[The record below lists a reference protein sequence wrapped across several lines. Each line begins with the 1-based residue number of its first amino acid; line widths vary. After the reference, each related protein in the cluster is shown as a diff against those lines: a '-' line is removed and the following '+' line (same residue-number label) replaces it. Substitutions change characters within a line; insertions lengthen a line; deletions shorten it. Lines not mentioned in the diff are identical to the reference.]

1 MLANTCCNFGRKK
14 CYQKIS
20 SEDSKIQDFA
30 KEIQQMWTV
39 KTKVIPLIPGAT
51 GTFSKSFRK
60 CLRNIL
66 GRQGIKELQITA
78 ILSTTH
84 NLWKVL
90 MQKYKKFYMGNN
102 ITCTICCN
110 HRIAA
115 VLYTLETWV
124 VSGT

>member
-1 MLANTCCNFGRKK
+1 
-14 CYQKIS
+14 
-20 SEDSKIQDFA
+20 
-30 KEIQQMWTV
+30 MWTL
-39 KTKVIPLIPGAT
+39 KTKVIPLIAGAT

-66 GRQGIKELQITA
+66 ERQGIKELQITV
-78 ILSTTH
+78 ILSTAH

-90 MQKYKKFYMGNN
+90 MQKYKKFNMGNN

-110 HRIAA
+110 YRTA
-115 VLYTLETWV
+115 VVLHTLETCA